1 MRKRIRFLLEAFQ
14 ILSIIFEPAIVF
26 GLSHKC
32 LYFSI
37 VKQGALCTDMHA
49 HMYPALRLSSALQ
62 GARAYTLTERVGP
75 C

>member
-49 HMYPALRLSSALQ
+49 HMYTC
-62 GARAYTLTERVGP
+62 TLH
-75 C
+75 